1 MIRKMEGILAEKVR
15 IIDDADRKKKLTDT
29 EIRELKD
36 LIEAERR
43 KSTAAE
49 KSYNQ
54 LQNEN
59 KNMKDQLDNLKKAV
73 DKSRE

>member
-1 MIRKMEGILAEKVR
+1 ML
-15 IIDDADRKKKLTDT
+15 DDQVG
-29 EIRELKD
+29 D
-36 LIEAERR
+36 LRNQIEAERR